1 MGCRREIIIRLF
13 KSSLLLIADRMPDFV
28 VIIQAIRIYLSRNS
42 SFYQTGLRDSSARL
56 LRKQCM
62 WHFAQSELP
71 S

>member
-1 MGCRREIIIRLF
+1 
-13 KSSLLLIADRMPDFV
+13 MPDFV

-42 SFYQTGLRDSSARL
+42 SFYQTGLGDSSARL